1 MFVPS
6 ILLKQLYTHGSL
18 TKTDNGVSFALKNR
32 LKDATLKELKWI
44 SFDGEKVPSHKISIQ
59 SSNDSDISFK
69 ALNDAGG
76 MPFSLRQVIT
86 VHLELNEEVSPE
98 KRKIGICFSA
108 SPFGKLKFEVEDN
121 VTSPTNRKLHIP
133 RDDHDDYGD
142 KIIKQRQSYF
152 ESFTGAKID
161 HVGKYS
167 VDPDKLKGNIEH
179 FIGVAQVPIGIAGPL
194 TIHGEHAKGDL
205 LCQWPPQK
213 APWLPRIIGA

>member
-142 KIIKQRQSYF
+142 DIIKKRQSYF
-152 ESFTGAKID
+152 ESFTDGKLN

-194 TIHGEHAKGDL
+194 TIHE
-205 LCQWPPQK
+205 
-213 APWLPRIIGA
+213 